1 MDRTN
6 PYMQR
11 LFYALV
17 YDRRVPFGTCLEGFR
32 GESHFY
38 FETLPSVYTDRYLF
52 HIITLECD
60 HDSMY
65 R

>member
-17 YDRRVPFGTCLEGFR
+17 CDRREPCGTCLEGFR
-32 GESHFY
+32 EESLIY
-38 FETLPSVYTDRYLF
+38 FITLSSVYADRHLF

-60 HDSMY
+60 HDGMY
-65 R
+65 S